1 MLYNYIIAH
10 MLIFVND
17 NIIKPTKI
25 TSCSS
30 LRAARTESLGHK
42 KLFYWVL
49 DSIVRFN
56 DRDVEL
62 CAEAEA

>member
-1 MLYNYIIAH
+1 

-17 NIIKPTKI
+17 NIIKSTKI
-25 TSCSS
+25 TSCSP
-30 LRAARTESLGHK
+30 LRAARAESLGRK
-42 KLFYWVL
+42 KLFHRVL
-49 DSIVRFN
+49 DSIVWFN

>member
-25 TSCSS
+25 TSCSP
-30 LRAARTESLGHK
+30 LRAVRTESLGCK
-42 KLFYWVL
+42 KLFHRVL
-49 DSIVRFN
+49 DFIVRFD